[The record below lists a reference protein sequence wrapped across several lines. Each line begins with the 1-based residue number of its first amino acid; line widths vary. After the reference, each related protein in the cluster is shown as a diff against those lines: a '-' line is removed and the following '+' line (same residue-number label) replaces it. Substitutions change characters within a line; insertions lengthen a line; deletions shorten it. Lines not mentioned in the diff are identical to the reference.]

1 MIAPMKILIL
11 GGTAFLGPEIVEA
24 ARAHGHVLTLFNRGK
39 TNPGLFPDIE
49 KLRGDRNGDLKSL
62 EGRSWDA
69 VIDTSGYV
77 PRHVRDSA
85 RLLSKAVG
93 HYVFISTVSVSADF
107 KTEGMDESAPVG
119 TLPDPTVEQ
128 VTGETYGPLKA
139 LCEKAAEEAM
149 PGRVANVRPG
159 LIVGPGDPT
168 DRFTYWP
175 VRVAKGGDVLAPGN
189 PDTAVQ
195 FIDVRDLAAWSVK
208 LVEDGHAGG
217 YNAVGPKA
225 RLTMQELLHGAKVVS
240 GSDARFTWVP
250 DEFLLAQSV
259 GPWMELPLWVPLSE
273 GPGFAALKN
282 EKAVARGLEFRPAG
296 DTLRDTLA
304 WNATRKGTTF
314 ANTLKPD
321 KEQQVLAAWRAQSKE
336 PKAPAKS

>member
-1 MIAPMKILIL
+1 MPASRREFVQSTLALAGAWALPRSVGAEAPLPAAPNPKSASPIKPLKVLIL

-49 KLRGDRNGDLKSL
+49 KLRGDRNGDLKAL

-93 HYVFISTVSVSADF
+93 HYVFISTVSVYADF
-107 KTEGMDESAPVG
+107 KAEGMDESAPVG

-149 PGRVANVRPG
+149 PGHVANVRPG

-168 DRFTYWP
+168 DRFSYWP

-208 LVEDGHAGG
+208 LVEDGHAGV

-225 RLTMQELLHGAKVVS
+225 RLTMQELLHGGA
-240 GSDARFTWVP
+240 GADNAP
-250 DEFLLAQSV
+250 DRGQ
-259 GPWMELPLWVPLSE
+259 
-273 GPGFAALKN
+273 GPGVRGQGRAAL
-282 EKAVARGLEFRPAG
+282 ALPAFRRLVPVPFFLDPRPLTPDPCAQ
-296 DTLRDTLA
+296 LA
-304 WNATRKGTTF
+304 
-314 ANTLKPD
+314 L
-321 KEQQVLAAWRAQSKE
+321 
-336 PKAPAKS
+336 